1 MRGIIMRGNDGVDT
15 LDVVDDIEFAT
26 TDLTPRQVR
35 IDIRAAGVCGS
46 DLSCTTGKYYMPVPL
61 VPGHEAAGIVAEIGS
76 AVTGCSVG
84 DHVVLSTLGNC
95 GLCAQCELGQ
105 PTLCSSFGKAM
116 SQPFVQNGEPLF
128 QFAKVSAFV
137 EQTVVHESQ
146 AVPIPAEVPFEV
158 AALIGCGVITGAG
171 AVFNRAK
178 VGFGDTVAVIG
189 AGGVGLNVIQA
200 AALSGARQIIAIDRA
215 AEKEALA
222 TTFGATDFVHVD
234 GDDFDSVA
242 AVTQLAAGVGA
253 GGVDH
258 TFEVV
263 GHPAL
268 IPQAIAM
275 TRPGGNI
282 VAVGTP
288 DLSAEVTYS
297 PLALFQNKNL
307 LGIRYGG
314 ARPRADF
321 PMLADMYLRG
331 RYKLDELV
339 STTASFDDIGAA
351 FESIKSG
358 RDARTVLVPDQ

>member
-1 MRGIIMRGNDGVDT
+1 MRGIIMRGNDGIDT

-26 TDLTPRQVR
+26 TDLEPRQVR

-61 VPGHEAAGIVAEIGS
+61 VPGHEAAGVVAEIGS
-76 AVTGCSVG
+76 AVTGCEVG

-95 GLCAQCELGQ
+95 GLCAQCESGQ
-105 PTLCSSFGKAM
+105 PTLCSSFGRAM
-116 SQPFVQNGEPLF
+116 SQPFQHDGEPLF

-137 EQTVVHESQ
+137 EQTIVHESQ

-178 VGFGDTVAVIG
+178 VGFGDTIAVIG

-215 AEKEALA
+215 AEKESLA
-222 TTFGATDFVHVD
+222 AEFGATDFVHVD
-234 GDDFDSVA
+234 SDDFDSVA
-242 AVTQLAAGVGA
+242 AVKALCAGDVD
-253 GGVDH
+253 GVDH

-288 DLSAEVTYS
+288 DLNAEVTYS

-339 STTASFDDIGAA
+339 SATAGFDGIGAA
-351 FESIKSG
+351 FEAITTG
-358 RDARTVLVPDQ
+358 REARTVLIPSQ